1 VTERVTSGAPSLDA
15 VLYGG
20 FPAAGISL
28 ILGAPG
34 SGKTLLAEQ
43 CVFANAS
50 PQRPALYLSTVSE
63 PLEKILRYG
72 QRLSF
77 FDVALLGEAV
87 FYDDLGAPLH
97 SGGLSGVFEHLR
109 RMVRERSPGILVIDS
124 MRALQTYAEG
134 PRAFRR
140 FLHDLA
146 GLLSAYPVTTLWVG
160 EYAEQDVF
168 DAPEFAVAD
177 AIIALGTERAA
188 ERSNRALEVLKL
200 RGGDFASGRHA
211 YRLSSDGITVF
222 PRLADPSDL
231 SDYDLSEV
239 RVSTGVRALDDMFHG
254 GYRQGA
260 STFLAG
266 PTGVGKTTM
275 GLHFAFEAARGG
287 ETAVLATFQED
298 LAELGRIARQF
309 GWSLPDDRVAL
320 MYRSPVDL
328 YVDQWVHELLAV
340 ISATGA
346 TRVLIDSIATLRS
359 ASPDRTR
366 FREYL
371 YSLLRRCAR
380 QGVSLMMTYEVSE
393 LSGLTRLDEDGL
405 AHLVDNV
412 VILQYQGLHAEPGQ
426 GPADDGSPSTVSRT
440 LAVLKTRAASHDS
453 QVRRFRITPAGI
465 TLVEQDAPALAANL
479 KPGLA
484 P

>member
-1 VTERVTSGAPSLDA
+1 MTSGASSLDA

-20 FPAAGISL
+20 FPAEGISL

-87 FYDDLGAPLH
+87 FYEDLGALLH
-97 SGGLSGVFEHLR
+97 SGGLSGVFEHVR
-109 RMVRERSPGILVIDS
+109 RMVRERSPGLLVVDS
-124 MRALQTYAEG
+124 MRALQTYTEG

-160 EYAEQDVF
+160 EYAEQDTF
-168 DAPEFAVAD
+168 DAPEFAIAD

-188 ERSNRALEVLKL
+188 ERSFRALEVLKL

-211 YRLSSDGITVF
+211 YRLSGDGITVF
-222 PRLADPSDL
+222 PRFADPSDL

-239 RVSTGVRALDDMFHG
+239 GVPTGVRALDDMLHD

-266 PTGVGKTTM
+266 PTGIGKTTM
-275 GLHFAFEAARGG
+275 GLHFAFEAARRG

-309 GWSLPDDRVAL
+309 GWTLPDDRVAL

-328 YVDQWVHELLAV
+328 YVDQWVHELLAI

-346 TRVLIDSIATLRS
+346 TRVLIDSIAALRS

-366 FREYL
+366 FMEYL

-405 AHLVDNV
+405 SHLVDNV
-412 VILQYQGLHAEPGQ
+412 VLLQYQGLHAGPGP
-426 GPADDGSPSTVSRT
+426 GPADDGSPHTVFRT
-440 LAVLKTRAASHDS
+440 LAVLKTRAASHDNR
-453 QVRRFRITPAGI
+453 VRRFRITPAGI
-465 TLVEQDAPALAANL
+465 TLDEPAGHAL
-479 KPGLA
+479 GTG
-484 P
+484 